1 MPMKLTYFN
10 VRGLAETSRFLLAL
24 GGEEYE
30 DFRYPL
36 DVIDMSK
43 HEMKKDEFDKD
54 KADGKLVTSLNK
66 VPFLEVDGVTIPQ
79 SKSMERFLARRYN
92 MMGSS
97 DVEAAQ
103 IDAICESVRDFKDM
117 YQKVRSLP
125 EQERPDGMN
134 EWFTKTLVERLTL
147 LENQLVGEN
156 GFSVGSSMSLS
167 DVVLFTFIKEFFDN
181 KEASMNAT
189 LTSPKI
195 RAVVERVS
203 NNEKVLSWIESRP
216 KTNF

>member
-1 MPMKLTYFN
+1 MKLTYFN

-36 DVIDMSK
+36 EVIDMSK
-43 HEMKKDEFDKD
+43 YEMKKDEFDKD

-92 MMGSS
+92 MMGASE
-97 DVEAAQ
+97 VEAAQ

-117 YQKVRSLP
+117 YQKVRSLQG
-125 EQERPDGMN
+125 EERVNGMN

-147 LENQLVGEN
+147 LENQLVGEP
-156 GFSVGSSMSLS
+156 GFSVGNYMSLS

-216 KTNF
+216 KTDF

>member
-1 MPMKLTYFN
+1 MPMKLNYFN

-36 DVIDMSK
+36 EVIDMSK

-54 KADGKLVTSLNK
+54 KADGKLLTSLNK

-92 MMGSS
+92 MMGTSE
-97 DVEAAQ
+97 VETAQ

-117 YQKVRSLP
+117 YQKVRSLS
-125 EQERPDGMN
+125 EEERSNGMN

-147 LENQLVGEN
+147 LEHQLVGEP

-216 KTNF
+216 NTDF